1 VIESL
6 YAYLSQMGYSHPLH
20 APMTHLP
27 LGMTIGAFLFGLL
40 ARCLR
45 KPALVATARHCS
57 ILAFV
62 SLFPTV
68 VLGIMDWQHFYGGAW
83 LFPIRIKIL
92 LASILAVLL
101 LICLLLERKAEV
113 MRRTLLGFLT
123 LAVLTSATL
132 GYFGGELVFGGR
144 KTPESDSSVES
155 RQGANAFSKACA
167 SCHPRGENPFK
178 PELPPKTAPQLK
190 NFQTFL
196 SYLRAPKARDGS
208 NTIMPPFPEDQ
219 LSEAEAKLIYQ
230 YIVRELKGP

>member
-27 LGMTIGAFLFGLL
+27 LGMTMGAFLFGLL
-40 ARCLR
+40 ARCLG

-57 ILAFV
+57 LLAFV
-62 SLFPTV
+62 SLFPTA

-92 LASILAVLL
+92 LAAVLAVLL
-101 LICLLLERKAEV
+101 LICLLLERQADV

-123 LAVLTSATL
+123 LAVLASATL

-144 KTPESDSSVES
+144 KAHESDSPAEL
-155 RQGANAFSKACA
+155 RQGADAFSRACA

-178 PELPPKTAPQLK
+178 PELSPRTGPQLK
-190 NFQTFL
+190 DFQTFL
-196 SYLRAPKARDGS
+196 AYLRAPKARDGS

-219 LSEAEAKLIYQ
+219 LPEAEARLIHQ
-230 YIVRELKGP
+230 YIVKELKGP